1 MMNFDADVAL
11 ASSKRG
17 IKSAYGGAPP
27 RLPSPKSKSSILHRT
42 PFVPPTA
49 VRADGIYV
57 DLIDGRRVLD
67 GVGGA
72 AVSCIGMGHPRVIQA
87 IKKQTDVMAYVYNA
101 QCSNEPAEELA
112 HMIVDQSEG
121 AFELVGFVSGGSEAM
136 EGVIKLARQYFYETS
151 QPKRKN
157 FIARKLSYHGNTVA
171 TLALGDH
178 PARRTPYEAI
188 IDHDNFHHVSPA
200 YSARYQRS
208 NETEEQYVSRLA
220 QELEH
225 KFQELGPHTVI
236 GFVAETV
243 VGATT
248 GVVPPPK
255 GYLKAM
261 KEVCDKHGALFIL
274 DEVMSGMGR
283 MGTMHAWQ
291 SYGDGV
297 SPDIQAVAKGLGGG
311 YASIGAVLLNKRVA
325 DGIQAGSG
333 WWQHGHT
340 YQAHPL
346 ACIAALTVQKVVAE
360 ENLLENCLIQGEYLA
375 KLLEDRLCSPTS
387 PAEPFIFDIRGQ
399 GGFWAVE
406 FEIPAERD
414 FTRNLKLTKR
424 FGAMLQ
430 AKTMQKGLICIA
442 MDGGKDGVNGS
453 HAILAPP
460 YNVTKEQVEDIVDL
474 FVESVEELVT
484 EVLL

>member
-1 MMNFDADVAL
+1 MMNFDNEVSL
-11 ASSKRG
+11 ATSVRG
-17 IKSAYGGAPP
+17 MKSVYGGAEP
-27 RLPSPKSKSSILHRT
+27 RLPKTKSSILHRT

-57 DLIDGRRVLD
+57 DLIDGQRLVD

-72 AVSCIGMGHPRVIQA
+72 AVTCIGMGNKKVIKA
-87 IKKQTDVMAYVYNA
+87 IKDQTEVMAYVYNA

-112 HMIVDQSEG
+112 HMIVDNSGG
-121 AFELVGFVSGGSEAM
+121 AFELCGFVSGGSEAM

-157 FIARKLSYHGNTVA
+157 FIARKLSFHGNTVS
-171 TLALGDH
+171 TLALGFH
-178 PARRTPYEAI
+178 PARRVPYEAI
-188 IDHDNFHHVSPA
+188 IDHENFHHVSPA
-200 YSARYQRS
+200 YAARYQLP
-208 NETEEQYVSRLA
+208 NETEQQYVARLA
-220 QELEH
+220 QELED
-225 KFQELGPHTVI
+225 KFQQLGPQTVI

-261 KEVCDKHGALFIL
+261 KEVCDRHGALFIL

-283 MGTMHAWQ
+283 MGTMHGWQ

-297 SPDIQAVAKGLGGG
+297 SPDIQAIAKGLGGG
-311 YASIGAVLLNKRVA
+311 YASIGAVLMNKRVA
-325 DGIQAGSG
+325 DGINSGSG

-346 ACIAALTVQKVVAE
+346 ACVAALAVQKIIAE
-360 ENLLENCLIQGEYLA
+360 ENLLENCMKQGEYLR
-375 KLLEDRLCSPTS
+375 KLLEERLRSRNS
-387 PAEPFIFDIRGQ
+387 PAAPYIFDIRGQ
-399 GGFWAVE
+399 GGFWGIE
-406 FEIPAERD
+406 FDIPPEKD
-414 FTRNLKLTKR
+414 FTQNFKLKKR

-430 AKTMQKGLICIA
+430 AKTMEKGLICMA
-442 MDGGKDGVNGS
+442 VDGGKDGTNGS
-453 HAILAPP
+453 HAMLAPP
-460 YNVTKEQVEDIVDL
+460 YNVTKEQVEEIVDL

-484 EVLL
+484 EVLH